1 MIRQIA
7 AAVIVF
13 SLALVAGV
21 FLAGIGTGES
31 AVSTT
36 LATETTTTIA
46 PDAVFFGEGETVVG
60 PVAIVAEE
68 PFLDGT
74 QLVVRFEMASLA
86 PTADAAEV
94 ERQMGFGSS
103 LVVPPQ
109 ELITVFLREWL
120 LTTPAGEVRGGAANP
135 NARSA
140 RFEVGDGFALSSI
153 EKVTLTSYALLAPV
167 SSTLELAGGESV
179 LVAPG
184 VSARL
189 VAVTEQAN
197 TIVQVELISDNAL
210 SLEGL
215 RVTGSG
221 PGWLAAVREAEGRP
235 RWNLTYDGATAPE
248 QVRLHVEGSAWI
260 SVEGPIEVDLPEAP

>member
-1 MIRQIA
+1 MIRQAA

-13 SLALVAGV
+13 LLALMAGM
-21 FLAGIGTGES
+21 FLAGTGTGES
-31 AVSTT
+31 TVSTT
-36 LATETTTTIA
+36 LANETTTTIA
-46 PDAVFFGEGETVVG
+46 PEAVFFGEGETVVG

-74 QLVVRFEMASLA
+74 QLVVRFDMASLA

-94 ERQMGFGSS
+94 VRHMGFGST

-120 LTTPAGEVRGGAANP
+120 LTTPSGEVPGGAANP

-140 RFEVGDGFALSSI
+140 RFEVGDGFTLSSI
-153 EKVTLTSYALLAPV
+153 DNIKLTSYAVLAPV
-167 SSTLELAGGESV
+167 SSTVELAGGESV

-184 VSARL
+184 ISARL

-197 TIVQVELISDNAL
+197 TIVQVELISDSAL

-235 RWNLTYDGATAPE
+235 RWNLTYDSTTAPD
-248 QVRLHVEGSAWI
+248 QIRLHVEGSAWI
-260 SVEGPIEVDLPEAP
+260 SIEGPIEVVLPEAS